1 MCDPR
6 NLSPA
11 PYNPNIRTDF
21 SNGSHIM
28 IPRTPDLSTR
38 KLMFPIALAASLL
51 LWQGAPLADVY
62 KWVNENNEIQYT
74 QIPPPPGIHSTRVG
88 PASPPAGAPDT
99 ITEPLQKQ
107 LDDNEAD
114 NKKQMDTA
122 KLQQQQIEIRKMR
135 QQNCITAHNNLE
147 HLNRS
152 GQIRYR
158 TGEGK
163 VLRLTE
169 EDRAKRIEEANS
181 QVKEFCD
188 N

>member
-1 MCDPR
+1 MTPR
-6 NLSPA
+6 IPNL
-11 PYNPNIRTDF
+11 F
-21 SNGSHIM
+21 S
-28 IPRTPDLSTR
+28 R
-38 KLMFPIALAASLL
+38 KLMFPFTLTTVLL

-74 QIPPPPGIHSTRVG
+74 QIPPPPGIESTRVG
-88 PASPPAGAPDT
+88 PASPPADAPGT
-99 ITEPLQKQ
+99 ITEPLQQQ
-107 LDDNEAD
+107 LKANEAE
-114 NKKQMDTA
+114 NKKQMDA
-122 KLQQQQIEIRKMR
+122 AQLQQQQIEIRKMR

-158 TGEGK
+158 TGEGE